1 MWRMIRR
8 GVEEVAATREI
19 ARVVGVRD
27 AIATLKGKVE
37 IQRMCRD
44 GFREDEAR
52 RACLLRK
59 HEVMLRYYFERY
71 AGYFAQY
78 DFDAPLPEADPSMR
92 AKIWVCWWQGLDNA
106 PAIVRTCVASIQ
118 KAAGRHEVVVLDE
131 TNYRRYADLPEWI
144 VERYKKGRISRT
156 QFSDVL
162 RLTLLAQYGG
172 IWVDATVFCSDSL
185 PDDAFDREIFTV
197 SRPDCDHMSV
207 SAGRFSI
214 FCMGCNYENRRIFA
228 SIRDTSYLYWRTNGL
243 LIDYLTNDYLI
254 VLLQQLDAE
263 HIGRAFAGVTPSNPH
278 LAGLL
283 VHLND
288 PYDPALWC
296 EMRADTSIFKLSWKM
311 PATHEVDGKPTFY
324 GKLITEALA

>member
-106 PAIVRTCVASIQ
+106 PAIVRT
-118 KAAGRHEVVVLDE
+118 
-131 TNYRRYADLPEWI
+131 
-144 VERYKKGRISRT
+144 
-156 QFSDVL
+156 
-162 RLTLLAQYGG
+162 
-172 IWVDATVFCSDSL
+172 
-185 PDDAFDREIFTV
+185 
-197 SRPDCDHMSV
+197 
-207 SAGRFSI
+207 
-214 FCMGCNYENRRIFA
+214 
-228 SIRDTSYLYWRTNGL
+228 
-243 LIDYLTNDYLI
+243 
-254 VLLQQLDAE
+254 
-263 HIGRAFAGVTPSNPH
+263 
-278 LAGLL
+278 
-283 VHLND
+283 
-288 PYDPALWC
+288 
-296 EMRADTSIFKLSWKM
+296 
-311 PATHEVDGKPTFY
+311 
-324 GKLITEALA
+324 